1 MNSCWTIWR
10 FSTWTPC
17 GRHPFSL
24 LLIRRLRPRRLR
36 LRPRRVCSGPRF
48 TLGALLQEYIEKLRW
63 VDKFVRDEVEPLD
76 QLNFSPCE
84 SRIRAH

>member
-1 MNSCWTIWR
+1 M
-10 FSTWTPC
+10 P
-17 GRHPFSL
+17 PL
-24 LLIRRLRPRRLR
+24 LLSVAQYCSATVFVAGSVFAPAVVTMFRPL
-36 LRPRRVCSGPRF
+36 F

-84 SRIRAH
+84 PRYSRRPES

>member
-1 MNSCWTIWR
+1 MT
-10 FSTWTPC
+10 TTP
-17 GRHPFSL
+17 SL
-24 LLIRRLRPRRLR
+24 SHSAEWPPTAPLLRLRRRLR
-36 LRPRRVCSGPRF
+36 LRPVVTLLRPLF

-84 SRIRAH
+84 PRYSRRPGL

>member
-1 MNSCWTIWR
+1 
-10 FSTWTPC
+10 
-17 GRHPFSL
+17 
-24 LLIRRLRPRRLR
+24 
-36 LRPRRVCSGPRF
+36 
-48 TLGALLQEYIEKLRW
+48 LLQEYIEKLRW